1 MIQKQTIS
9 LMVNGVVISK
19 DVIPGI
25 SLADFLHEDLSLT
38 GTKVTCAMGICKA
51 CTVAIKPIGT
61 DQLTR
66 AQACIT
72 PVASLA
78 GFHVLTVEGL
88 ANEPLFQP
96 LQAAFLKHFSF
107 QCGYCAPGFLMGA
120 TLLIQELKLK
130 PIKKEDID
138 SAITDSLGDHICR
151 CTGYVRYYTA
161 IKEVIL
167 NTPGLIGA

>member
-9 LMVNGVVISK
+9 LMVNGMVVK
-19 DVIPGI
+19 KEAVTGV
-25 SLADFLHEDLSLT
+25 SLADFLHEYLNLT

-72 PVASLA
+72 PAASLTD
-78 GFHVLTVEGL
+78 FQILTVEGL
-88 ANEPLFQP
+88 ANEPLYKP
-96 LQAAFLKHFSF
+96 LQDAFLKHFSF

-120 TLLIQELKLK
+120 TLLIHQLKTK
-130 PIKKEDID
+130 PIKKESID
-138 SAITDSLGDHICR
+138 SAIAEGMGDHVCR
-151 CTGYVRYYTA
+151 CTGYVRYYAA

-167 NTPGLIGA
+167 NTPGLIES

>member
-9 LMVNGVVISK
+9 LMVNGSVISK

-25 SLADFLHEDLSLT
+25 SLADFLHEDLNLT
-38 GTKVTCAMGICKA
+38 GTKVTCALGICKA
-51 CTVAIKPIGT
+51 CTVAIKPIGS
-61 DQLTR
+61 DQLSR

-72 PVASLA
+72 PVTSLS
-78 GFHVLTVEGL
+78 GFQVLTVEGL

-96 LQAAFLKHFSF
+96 LQSAFLKHFSF

-120 TLLIQELKLK
+120 SLLIQQLKANPVK
-130 PIKKEDID
+130 MEAVDN
-138 SAITDSLGDHICR
+138 AISEGLGDHICR
-151 CTGYVRYYTA
+151 CTGYVRYYAA

-167 NTPGLIGA
+167 DTPGLIDG